1 MAIDHLKNL
10 VWPIRLPPGIRF
22 HSANVVADGVFLPL
36 IRPKELGEPIA
47 EITRVGL
54 EQFPLS
60 TRVFAF
66 DRRAGDSVIL
76 ETVGDGLPLIVR
88 RDGELIVN
96 FDIPATRAF
105 RFIDSKRP
113 IYTYVPGFNTDMVP
127 TAIRRPV
134 SNLVQSIFSPS
145 GRNAGQDYSKLALTS
160 FEFVI
165 LLLHTLQGNTPGC
178 ETKPF
183 LWPSGKRSVFLSLH
197 DVDTV
202 GFLQRRQRD
211 PLFRLE
217 QDHQIRSTWFIPTK
231 LLKGNK
237 AAVDFLLELGNEVGW
252 HGHKHDHRLAFKPFA
267 DRSVKQLRESFLSEP
282 GNYPTGMRAPKLL
295 KSNYLYDLL
304 ERTCPALRYDTS
316 FSRGIVPYFLWANGK
331 KTNILEIPVTVPTD
345 IAVYN
350 QLRGVRR
357 SRRPEAILEA
367 QIARTKKLLHVGG
380 IISIVTHP
388 EKDLSERPEFLE
400 IYDRYLHFIKSCPDI
415 WFTTAGELYKYWT
428 SDSLHPTG
436 QA

>member
-1 MAIDHLKNL
+1 MAIDHLKDIG
-10 VWPIRLPPGIRF
+10 WPIRLPPGIRLT
-22 HSANVVADGVFLPL
+22 SANPVAEGVFRPF
-36 IRPKELGEPIA
+36 IRPKDLREIFA
-47 EITRVGL
+47 EIIGLGL
-54 EQFPLS
+54 EQILLS
-60 TRVFAF
+60 TRVFAC
-66 DRRAGDSVIL
+66 DHRASDSVIL

-105 RFIDSKRP
+105 QFIDSKRP
-113 IYTYVPGFNTDMVP
+113 IYTYIPGFNIDMVP

-134 SNLVQSIFSPS
+134 SNLVESIFSPS
-145 GRNAGQDYSKLALTS
+145 GKNAKQDYGKLVLTS
-160 FEFVI
+160 FEFIV

-178 ETKPF
+178 EAEAIQ
-183 LWPSGKRSVFLSLH
+183 WPSGKRSVFVPLH
-197 DVDTV
+197 DVDTD
-202 GFLQRRQRD
+202 GFLRRRESD

-231 LLKGNK
+231 FLKGNK
-237 AAVDFLLELGNEVGW
+237 TAVDFLLELGDEVGW
-252 HGHKHDHRLAFKPFA
+252 HGHKHDHRLAFKPFTE
-267 DRSVKQLRESFLSEP
+267 RSVNQLRDSFLSEP

-295 KSNYLYDLL
+295 KSNYLYGLL
-304 ERTCPALRYDTS
+304 EQACPALRYDTS
-316 FSRGIVPYFLWANGK
+316 FSRGIAPYFLWANGK

-367 QIARTKKLLHVGG
+367 QIARTKNLLRVGG

-415 WFTTAGELYKYWT
+415 WFTTAGVLYKYWT
-428 SDSLHPTG
+428 SGSLPPAG

>member
-1 MAIDHLKNL
+1 MAIERLTDLG
-10 VWPIRLPPGIRF
+10 WPIRLPPGIRLN
-22 HSANVVADGVFLPL
+22 SAKVVAEGIFRPL
-36 IRPKELGEPIA
+36 LRPKDLGETIA
-47 EITRVGL
+47 GITRVGI

-60 TRVFAF
+60 TKVFAF
-66 DRRAGDSVIL
+66 DHRAGDSVL
-76 ETVGDGLPLIVR
+76 LQTVGDGLPLIVR

-96 FDIPATRAF
+96 FDIPATRTF
-105 RFIDSKRP
+105 RFTDSKRP
-113 IYTYVPGFNTDMVP
+113 IYTYIPGFNIDMVP

-134 SNLVQSIFSPS
+134 SNLVESIFSPS
-145 GRNAGQDYSKLALTS
+145 GRKAEQDYGKLPLTS
-160 FEFVI
+160 FEFVV

-178 ETKPF
+178 ETEPF
-183 LWPSGKRSVFLSLH
+183 QWPSGKRSVFLPLH
-197 DVDTV
+197 DVDTA
-202 GFLQRRQRD
+202 GFLQRSGRD
-211 PLFRLE
+211 PLLRLE
-217 QDHQIRSTWFIPTK
+217 QDHKIRSTWFIPTK
-231 LLKGNK
+231 FLKGNK

-252 HGHKHDHRLAFKPFA
+252 HGHQHDHRLAFKPFA

-295 KSNYLYDLL
+295 KSNYLYSLL

-316 FSRGIVPYFLWANGK
+316 FSRGIIPYYLWVNGK
-331 KTNILEIPVTVPTD
+331 KTNILEIPITVPTD

-367 QIARTKKLLHVGG
+367 QIARTKKLLQVGG

-400 IYDRYLHFIKSCPDI
+400 IYDRYLHFIKSCPDV

-428 SDSLHPTG
+428 SDSLPPTG